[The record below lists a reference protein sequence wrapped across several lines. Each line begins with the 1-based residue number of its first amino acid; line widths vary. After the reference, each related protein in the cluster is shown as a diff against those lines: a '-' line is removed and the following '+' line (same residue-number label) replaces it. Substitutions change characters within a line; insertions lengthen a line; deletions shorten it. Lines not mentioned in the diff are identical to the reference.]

1 MSSEQDQARLIA
13 ERVARRVAGE
23 RSAPASIPSPPSKN
37 GAPVREELSA
47 IRDGLQDL
55 ENKLERIE
63 SKLVTGPA
71 RSPGDTRARIIDFVA
86 AGPPL
91 RSTPSI
97 AQSAEP
103 KSSDQ
108 FSFKPPAEFFQ
119 FGPASQSPWLG
130 RLPG

>member
-23 RSAPASIPSPPSKN
+23 RSAPASIPSPSSKN

-71 RSPGDTRARIIDFVA
+71 RPPGETRARIIDFVA

-91 RSTPSI
+91 RSTTSV
-97 AQSAEP
+97 AQSPEP
-103 KSSDQ
+103 KTSEDV
-108 FSFKPPAEFFQ
+108 SFKAPAEFFQ
-119 FGPASQSPWLG
+119 FVPAT
-130 RLPG
+130 